1 MITMDV
7 KGITWVGN
15 IYQKFEAVCLEV
27 EEMMYE
33 DAVKYVESQ
42 VQTVG
47 KSVKKLYSDVMEDLL
62 PPTSLDSEK
71 IMAAELPTEHNSDLG
86 VCKKSYGSLKEK
98 PVNIYNKQFTKD
110 SNVFVD
116 VNKDAS
122 QVKSFNGFR
131 NADVLTRPSSDNSVK
146 EDRFTSY
153 SRQCGDG
160 NMHIKS
166 KFGINENQEKIEN
179 PPIKTFGE
187 ISSTERDIC
196 RGSSFCEVLDE
207 NHEVPSHH
215 DSVEVTRLDCVAD
228 SSNKIE
234 NACEHIPDVSTDHS
248 SSDKVKSADK
258 IEKDKSPSSSG
269 GLPGELNGCYFLNT
283 FHFISF
289 LIFAVC
295 AVLTSDVEALTM
307 VSFTV
312 GISMNEEAVCNRFS
326 DNMVILSH
334 ADGWDLDAIQTDT
347 AIEPGHETVEQ
358 VDKVKLEETCVMVNG
373 DDLPIDPQTGSVR
386 RPYKKKIRQAFSSRM
401 KSGRKQEYEQ
411 LAVWYGNSAKPNV
424 DCADNLVPASA
435 LVDPK
440 NCESEWEL
448 L

>member
-269 GLPGELNGCYFLNT
+269 GLPGELN
-283 FHFISF
+283 
-289 LIFAVC
+289 
-295 AVLTSDVEALTM
+295 AL
-307 VSFTV
+307 S
-312 GISMNEEAVCNRFS
+312 
-326 DNMVILSH
+326 
-334 ADGWDLDAIQTDT
+334 DGWDLDAIQTDT

>member
-269 GLPGELNGCYFLNT
+269 GLPGELNG
-283 FHFISF
+283 
-289 LIFAVC
+289 
-295 AVLTSDVEALTM
+295 
-307 VSFTV
+307 
-312 GISMNEEAVCNRFS
+312 ISMNEEAVCNRFS